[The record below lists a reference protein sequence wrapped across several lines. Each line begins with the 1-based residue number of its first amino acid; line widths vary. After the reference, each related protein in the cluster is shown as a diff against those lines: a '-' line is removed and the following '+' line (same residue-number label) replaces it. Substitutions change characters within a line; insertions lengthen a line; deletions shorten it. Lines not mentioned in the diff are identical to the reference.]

1 LDDTCYLLPCASAIE
16 AAVLCAL
23 CHGPTTLE
31 IIRALSFADA
41 KRPVTKGLLQRIDL
55 SAILNQADQKELAE
69 RTRAVLVEHAGMGLE
84 EAIGIEEEIER
95 LVRRFQKERHAG
107 A

>member
-1 LDDTCYLLPCASAIE
+1 MSGTAIE

-23 CHGPTTLE
+23 YHDPTTLE

-55 SAILNQADQKELAE
+55 SAILNQADRRELAE
-69 RTRAVLVEHAGMGLE
+69 RTRAVLVEHPGMGLE
-84 EAIGIEEEIER
+84 DVTGIEEEIER
-95 LVRRFQKERHAG
+95 LVRHFQKG
-107 A
+107 

>member
-1 LDDTCYLLPCASAIE
+1 M
-16 AAVLCAL
+16 
-23 CHGPTTLE
+23 
-31 IIRALSFADA
+31 
-41 KRPVTKGLLQRIDL
+41 TKGLLQRIDL